1 MKNIQIFLTPAAG
14 KRLIAKAIAAREDVQ
29 DAVMNHTVVVIKG
42 TTNAYLAEELLTGI
56 GVTDFD
62 KRGFYRGVVKSP
74 DAKSAVPVQEHD
86 VVIEKGKYVTGK
98 TIFDVVGDLRNGDM
112 IFKGANAVNLEEGTA
127 GILIGDPMS
136 GTVGAAHNASV
147 GKRVQLI
154 HPVGVEKRVDLP
166 MKELAEICNDPEGKG
181 PGLFVSTGAIYT
193 EIEALY
199 DLCGVDAYI
208 LAAGGVAGCEGG
220 CFFVCEGEDDE
231 LEMCREVVKLVA
243 GTPPYEI

>member
-14 KRLIAKAIAAREDVQ
+14 KKLIAKAIASREDVQ

-42 TTNAYLAEELLTGI
+42 TTNAYLAEELLAGV

-74 DAKSAVPVQEHD
+74 DAKSEVPVQEYD

-98 TIFDVVGDLRNGDM
+98 TIFDVVGDLRTGDI

-127 GILIGDPMS
+127 GILIGDPKS
-136 GTVGAAHNASV
+136 GTISAAHNTAIV
-147 GKRVQLI
+147 RRVQLI
-154 HPVGVEKRVDLP
+154 HLVGVEKRVDLP

-181 PGLFVSTGAIYT
+181 PGLFLSAGAIYT

-220 CFFVCEGEDDE
+220 CFFVCEGEDEE
-231 LEMCREVVKLVA
+231 LEMCREIVKLVA

>member
-42 TTNAYLAEELLTGI
+42 TTNAYLAEELLAGI

-127 GILIGDPMS
+127 GILIGDPD
-136 GTVGAAHNASV
+136 GYFRPYDPVTRAEVLTILDRILDIHNSE
-147 GKRVQLI
+147 Q
-154 HPVGVEKRVDLP
+154 
-166 MKELAEICNDPEGKG
+166 KG
-181 PGLFVSTGAIYT
+181 
-193 EIEALY
+193 
-199 DLCGVDAYI
+199 
-208 LAAGGVAGCEGG
+208 
-220 CFFVCEGEDDE
+220 
-231 LEMCREVVKLVA
+231 
-243 GTPPYEI
+243 